1 MSSSVEYSAFAAV
14 FEKQTLR
21 DGVSGARVLSGYETR
36 GPKEGL
42 LSLSGGKQEP
52 EDNKCF
58 VQTAIRETDEEA
70 DLVLTKPEFR
80 YEAVMSTVQSSTGK
94 NAVMYIFPCVK
105 ESSFVEESTRPQLQ
119 LDQLAIRKISEILQ
133 QPHTYSCDALPECYY
148 KITN

>member
-52 EDNKCF
+52 DDNNCF
-58 VQTAIRETDEEA
+58 VQTAIRETEEEA
-70 DLVLTKPEFR
+70 DLVLTKSEFR
-80 YEAVMSTVQSSTGK
+80 YGAVLSTVQSDDK
-94 NAVMYIFPCVK
+94 KAVMYIFPCVK
-105 ESSFVEESTRPQLQ
+105 ESSFVKESTRPQLQ
-119 LDQLAIRKISEILQ
+119 LDQLAFRTIPEILQ